1 MRLRI
6 GCAVIGLALA
16 VSTMAVALAQADED
30 APVADDSVPADTT
43 VAAPLTDQ
51 SAPRMLFLQL
61 VDPAQDDVEV
71 PLGTAQLTVRGI
83 TLPGAVVSLDGNL
96 ADIDDQ
102 GGFVGLSPIEEGANE
117 IEVVASDDQ
126 GNQITTTLFVVP
138 RSMPIIFAMMSAP
151 YRFGGTSDGGVPPVA
166 RTITLSKQGAM
177 SEGGHGASKPR
188 LYRRLWKRER
198 PDSNGRIAR

>member
-1 MRLRI
+1 MRTPLSFLAKEEAMRLRI

-61 VDPAQDDVEV
+61 VDPAEEDVEV
-71 PLGTAQLTVRGI
+71 PLRTAQLTVRGV
-83 TLPGAVVSLDGNL
+83 TLPGAVVSVDGDL

-102 GGFVGLSPIEEGANE
+102 GGFVGLTPPLDEGANE
-117 IEVVASDDQ
+117 IEVVASDGQ
-126 GNQITTTLFVVP
+126 GNQVTTTLFVV
-138 RSMPIIFAMMSAP
+138 R
-151 YRFGGTSDGGVPPVA
+151 GD
-166 RTITLSKQGAM
+166 
-177 SEGGHGASKPR
+177 
-188 LYRRLWKRER
+188 
-198 PDSNGRIAR
+198 